1 MKKVNLDV
9 WIQLIGMLSIVASL
23 IFVGMEMR
31 QSQNIALAA
40 QQQARTEIFTS
51 IVNSL
56 NESSDESLFRILVKV
71 RNNEQLSPSETKI
84 AENYA
89 FQTVWV
95 FENDFIQYR
104 NGLIDENVWQAKLH
118 SMRTL
123 ASYCHFRNATAYLLE
138 FTSAELSS
146 LVDLVPESNC
156 T

>member
-56 NESSDESLFRILVKV
+56 NESSDESLFGILVKV

-104 NGLIDENVWQAKLH
+104 NWLIDENV
-118 SMRTL
+118 
-123 ASYCHFRNATAYLLE
+123 
-138 FTSAELSS
+138 
-146 LVDLVPESNC
+146 
-156 T
+156 